1 MRAVRR
7 TGLFISTLALVS
19 TFTIQ
24 DAFGQSRSR
33 GGGAASAIPS
43 GASSIGIA
51 FSTVSASQDDLNGVA
66 TTNSGKDMSSA
77 MEVAASWIY
86 RYDRTSYAFVLR
98 PSYFMQ
104 STDSGTTEI
113 KLTGFTVF
121 PMFRI
126 YPLENTFIKFFM
138 QGGLGY
144 GSLKGS
150 MDINSV
156 TADFEGSA
164 FGAVGGMGVDFCFT
178 DAHCLTIEGNIR
190 YLPIE
195 RNKVTGGNCSNNV
208 GGTSQ
213 CSSGSE
219 LETNGKDLQTTMS
232 GIQGLIG
239 YTMAF

>member
-1 MRAVRR
+1 MKAVRR
-7 TGLFISTLALVS
+7 TGLFLSTIALVS

-33 GGGAASAIPS
+33 SGGAASALPT
-43 GASSIGIA
+43 GASSLGIA

-66 TTNSGKDMSSA
+66 GLNSGKDMSSA
-77 MEVAASWIY
+77 IEVAATWIY

-113 KLTGFTVF
+113 KLTGFTLF
-121 PMFRI
+121 PMFRM
-126 YPLENTFIKFFM
+126 YPLENTFIKFFL

-144 GSLKGS
+144 GSLKGA
-150 MDINSV
+150 MDIASTTV
-156 TADFEGSA
+156 DFEGSA
-164 FGAVGGMGVDFCFT
+164 FGAVGGLGVDFCFT

-195 RNKVTGGNCSNNV
+195 RNKVTGGNCSTMT
-208 GGTSQ
+208 GTTQ
-213 CSSGSE
+213 CTTGNE
-219 LETNGKDLQTTMS
+219 LEVNNKDLQTTMS

-239 YTMAF
+239 YTMNF